1 VINRGTD
8 YMKKLNKVLD
18 LLREHEGKIEFLL
31 WTLVVLTACGIMAL
45 TVINDNILPMISK

>member
-1 VINRGTD
+1 
-8 YMKKLNKVLD
+8 MKKLNKVID
-18 LLREHEGKIEFLL
+18 LLREHEGKIEFIL